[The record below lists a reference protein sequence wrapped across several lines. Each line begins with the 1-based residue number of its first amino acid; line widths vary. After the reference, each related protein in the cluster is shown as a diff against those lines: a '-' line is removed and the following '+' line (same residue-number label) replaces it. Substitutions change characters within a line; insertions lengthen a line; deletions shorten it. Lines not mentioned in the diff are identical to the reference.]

1 MLILDKE
8 IKYSKLKFFLGL
20 NCKYV
25 ISKKPE
31 GAPVAERA
39 IPIAIFQAEPS
50 VCKHYLRKW
59 LKAQSASDL
68 ELRNFLD
75 WNYYIERLNSCIQ
88 KIITIPAAL
97 QGVLNPVVRVIH
109 PDWLI
114 KRLAEK
120 NSNVKQRKIDDIFS
134 FKPRQAISAEL
145 NNPDIVDIEDF
156 GKSNNVLKPVLNKNN
171 HSSTQSQ
178 AMKRK
183 HHQVNLYYYFLNSLK
198 IYNLDL

>member
-1 MLILDKE
+1 M
-8 IKYSKLKFFLGL
+8 

-31 GAPVAERA
+31 GAPVTDRA

-50 VCKHYLRKW
+50 VTKHYLRKW

-75 WNYYIERLNSCIQ
+75 WDYYIERLNSCIQ

-97 QGVLNPVVRVIH
+97 QGVSNPVARVPH
-109 PDWLI
+109 PDWLL

-120 NSNVKQRKIDDIFS
+120 NSSCKQRKIDDIFS
-134 FKPRQAISAEL
+134 LKPRQAIVAEL
-145 NNPDIVDIEDF
+145 TDIEDLTS
-156 GKSNNVLKPVLNKNN
+156 KTTL
-171 HSSTQSQ
+171 
-178 AMKRK
+178 
-183 HHQVNLYYYFLNSLK
+183 VNYYFP
-198 IYNLDL
+198 YYFP